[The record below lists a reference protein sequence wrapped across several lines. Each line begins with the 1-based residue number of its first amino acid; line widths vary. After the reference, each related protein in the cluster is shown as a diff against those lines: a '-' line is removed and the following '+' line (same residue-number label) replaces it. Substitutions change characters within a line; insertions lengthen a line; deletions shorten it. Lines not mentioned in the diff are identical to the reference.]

1 LVVFTA
7 SASWRVRLA
16 AGGCRGADVRP
27 EADPPIAIDG
37 PITYIRPRTQGRRPI
52 RMTFRQI
59 SSFDEKV
66 LQLLSDT
73 WSTLGEVR
81 RRLGSGDSLS
91 VAQALERLS
100 EAGCIEKEVAY
111 TIVAPA
117 RKGAGSELRFL
128 KFRRKRE
135 AARR

>member
-1 LVVFTA
+1 
-7 SASWRVRLA
+7 
-16 AGGCRGADVRP
+16 
-27 EADPPIAIDG
+27 
-37 PITYIRPRTQGRRPI
+37 
-52 RMTFRQI
+52 
-59 SSFDEKV
+59 
-66 LQLLSDT
+66 
-73 WSTLGEVR
+73 VR

-100 EAGCIEKEVAY
+100 EAGYIEKEVAY

-117 RKGAGSELRFL
+117 RKGGGSELRFL